1 MNLELFEL
9 QAIIFD
15 LDGVIADSEPTWDVI
30 DGQLL
35 KQYGVEYSGEYKH
48 EVLGKSFP
56 LALKRYCEL
65 FDIRADLEEMALRR
79 RDIAQDFYA
88 NHIPMF
94 DGAVDVLREVS
105 SQLPVGLATSSIS
118 ELVVPFLER
127 HGIKEYFSQRTFG
140 EEVERGKP
148 FPDIY
153 LKAAQKLQVDP
164 ANCLVVEDALAG
176 IAAAKAAG
184 MRVTAIPD
192 ARFVDVSLYPEQ
204 ADWIMSGIGEL
215 PTLVESFKNNSSS

>member
-1 MNLELFEL
+1 MDSRTLDLK
-9 QAIIFD
+9 AIIFD

-35 KQYGVEYSGEYKH
+35 MHYGVEYSGEFKH

-65 FDIRADLEEMALRR
+65 FDLRTDLEEMAVRR

-88 NHIPMF
+88 NQIPMF
-94 DGAVDVLREVS
+94 ESALEVLRQL
-105 SQLPVGLATSSIS
+105 SQELPIGLATSSIS
-118 ELVVPFLER
+118 ELVVPFLDR
-127 HGIKEYFSQRTFG
+127 HGIKEYFSKRTFG

-153 LKAAQKLQVDP
+153 LKAADKLQVDP

-184 MRVTAIPD
+184 MRVAAIPD
-192 ARFVDVSLYPEQ
+192 ARFVDVSLYPDQ
-204 ADWIMSGIGEL
+204 TDWIMRNIGEL
-215 PTLVESFKNNSSS
+215 PALVESIKN